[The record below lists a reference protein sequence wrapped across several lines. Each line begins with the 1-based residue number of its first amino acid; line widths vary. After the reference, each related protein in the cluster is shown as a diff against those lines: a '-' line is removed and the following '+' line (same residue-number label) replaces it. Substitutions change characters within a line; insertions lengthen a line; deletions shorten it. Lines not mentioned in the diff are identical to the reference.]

1 VKEQHVNEPVTTVIG
16 NITEAP
22 ELRFTPSGV
31 PVAKFR
37 ILQTPRRKNAAGEF
51 EDGDPFGVNVTVW
64 REMAENL
71 AESDFQKGAR
81 LIVFGRLS
89 MRQYEDKEG
98 NKRTSFDMDADA
110 VGPDLRWATAKV
122 TKVSKG
128 GGNGAAKGDD
138 EWASASKTRPAA
150 TNGAASPA
158 QTAKTERNAPA
169 GQAAAPPSDDW

>member
-1 VKEQHVNEPVTTVIG
+1 MNEPVTTVIG

-22 ELRFTPSGV
+22 ELRYTPSGV
-31 PVAKFR
+31 AVAKFR
-37 ILQTPRRKNAAGEF
+37 ILQTPRRKNAAGEY

-71 AESDFQKGAR
+71 AASEFPKGAR
-81 LIVFGRLS
+81 LIAFGRLS
-89 MRQYEDKEG
+89 MRPYEDREG

-110 VGPDLRWATAKV
+110 VGPDLRFHQVKGLM
-122 TKVSKG
+122 KVSKG

-150 TNGAASPA
+150 ANGAASPA
-158 QTAKTERNAPA
+158 QTAKAAERNAPA

>member
-1 VKEQHVNEPVTTVIG
+1 MNEPITTVVG

-31 PVAKFR
+31 AVAKFR
-37 ILQTPRRKNAAGEF
+37 ILQTPRRKNAAGEY

-64 REMAENL
+64 RELAENL
-71 AESDFQKGAR
+71 AACELQKGAR

-110 VGPDLRWATAKV
+110 VGPDLRFATV
-122 TKVSKG
+122 VLTKTSKG
-128 GGNGAAKGDD
+128 GGGGGVGRGDE
-138 EWASASKTRPAA
+138 EWASASKTRPA
-150 TNGAASPA
+150 GSPA
-158 QTAKTERNAPA
+158 AAAAAGANVTGGGGTPA
-169 GQAAAPPSDDW
+169 GQAATPPSDGW